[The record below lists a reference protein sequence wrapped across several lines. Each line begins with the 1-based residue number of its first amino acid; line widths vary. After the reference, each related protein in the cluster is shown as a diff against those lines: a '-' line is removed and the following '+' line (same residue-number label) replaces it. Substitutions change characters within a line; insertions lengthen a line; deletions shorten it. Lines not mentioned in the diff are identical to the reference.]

1 MRIHCTMIY
10 EKLGS
15 TLLGLLVKAKS
26 GSSYIIVL
34 HLASAFVLLLQI
46 GYMSIGSSKSFL
58 VS

>member
-1 MRIHCTMIY
+1 MIY